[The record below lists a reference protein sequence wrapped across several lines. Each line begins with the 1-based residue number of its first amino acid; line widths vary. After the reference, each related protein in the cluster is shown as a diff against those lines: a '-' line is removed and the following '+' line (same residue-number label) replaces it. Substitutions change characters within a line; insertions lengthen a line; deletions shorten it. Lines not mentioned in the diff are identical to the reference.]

1 MGKTNA
7 NAPEGAPGMKITIP
21 RQDLMDTVNKVKSV
35 VSAKSALPI
44 LSHLLLET
52 GESALRI
59 SATDLKVSIE
69 CTVDCTVH
77 VTGALTV
84 SSQRLA
90 SILSELPDEDITLTL
105 KENNVVELQCGRI
118 QTKLYSMAPD
128 QFPPVRDFEGV
139 EPLVLP
145 QGTLKSLF
153 GKTSFAIC
161 NDQARYNLT
170 GLLFEIANGR
180 LTVVATDGRRMSLCH
195 ELEGVPAGHEVK
207 VIVPAKMVH
216 ELERLLGDDE
226 PVSILIDESQAAFT
240 FGSLRLV
247 TALIEGN
254 FPNYEMVVPKKH
266 DKEVIINT
274 AKFTEAMRR
283 TRTMTNDKFNSVRLA
298 AADNRL
304 ELHVNTPEVGEY
316 EEDMAVEYAGEQ
328 VEIAFNPEFVLD
340 VLRHIDAEKTCLVL
354 RDAMSP
360 GLIKPYTEAPTDL
373 YLNVVMPIR
382 I

>member
-1 MGKTNA
+1 
-7 NAPEGAPGMKITIP
+7 MKITIP
-21 RQDLMDTVNKVKSV
+21 RQDLLDTVNKVKSV

-52 GESALRI
+52 AESAMRI

-69 CTVDCTVH
+69 CTVDCTVE
-77 VTGALTV
+77 TPGALTV

-105 KENNVVELQCGRI
+105 KENNVVELKCGRI
-118 QTKLYSMAPD
+118 HSKLYSMAPD
-128 QFPPVRDFEGV
+128 QFPPIRNFEGV
-139 EPLVLP
+139 EPLILS
-145 QGTLKSLF
+145 QGMLKSLF
-153 GKTSFAIC
+153 TKTSFAIC

-170 GLLFEIANGR
+170 GLLFEVAGGR

-195 ELEGVPAGHEVK
+195 ELEGVPSDRDVK
-207 VIVPAKMVH
+207 VIVPSKMVH
-216 ELERLLGDDE
+216 ELERLLGEDE
-226 PVSILIDESQAAFT
+226 PVSVLVDESQAAFT
-240 FGSLRLV
+240 FGNLRLV

-266 DKEVIINT
+266 DKEVLIDT
-274 AKFTEAMRR
+274 VKFTEAMRR

-298 AADNRL
+298 VAGNRL

-316 EEDMAVEYAGEQ
+316 EEDMPVEYAGEQ
-328 VEIAFNPEFVLD
+328 VEIAFNPEFVID
-340 VLRHIDAEKTCLVL
+340 VLRHMDAEKTCLVL

-360 GLIKPYTEAPTDL
+360 GLIKPYTEAPEDL